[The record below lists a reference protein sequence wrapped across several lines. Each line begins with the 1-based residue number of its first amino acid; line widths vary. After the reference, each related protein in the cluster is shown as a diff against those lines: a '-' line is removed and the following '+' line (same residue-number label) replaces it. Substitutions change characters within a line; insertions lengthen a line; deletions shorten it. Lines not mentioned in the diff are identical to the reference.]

1 MKKQKPAIRRLALA
15 VLYLAVFAAA
25 VMYLRVTISVPAEG
39 DDKLTLNG
47 WLYDMGRMSFWQYA
61 AQDLQAR
68 LRFFLLK
75 EARFFPFHY
84 PNAVA
89 LLFYRTLASYRLYII
104 AVTGAAALLVSRV
117 AARLSRSN
125 AVALGAFGLALA
137 AAPIF
142 NEGMYSYYAVPQ
154 RTLFWAAASWLCLF
168 RLYDTRR
175 RAWGVVAA
183 VLAFISCGTYETGY
197 VYALLALLL
206 WVVYTRSVRGGL
218 HAAAPVLG
226 GMAAAFCFHFASG
239 RNGGTG
245 NELSLDI
252 PNVARVTVQQMAAS
266 IPFLGPW
273 LQGQDCGA
281 ISKGDML
288 WPFVLG
294 LLAVAALLFAAPREK
309 VSGKALGG
317 LALLGLGLW
326 GAPAAL
332 LALSARYQQPEAIT
346 WKWGYIPAAAS
357 SIGLGL
363 LLAAGVAALAKL
375 CCRLPKIPSV
385 VLRAVLAL
393 VLAAGIAA
401 NGAFTRGCLRT
412 HHAENLK
419 GYNFFADTIRAGLAD
434 EVTSDDLI
442 LCNENVWDTN
452 TQAETN
458 FFCRFAGRELHAQM
472 PGIALPDGHGTL
484 YAYQT
489 YRNYGGYDLAWCG
502 RLTDDTGEVMDGM
515 RVYIQ
520 GALVPD
526 NAVIKYKVRLPDGT
540 EEPRQIC
547 LLDCGR
553 TPRNEKGEYI
563 ATVEDTSIL
572 NAKVMI
578 WDG

>member
-1 MKKQKPAIRRLALA
+1 MNSITKKWLRGSLLTTLL
-15 VLYLAVFAAA
+15 VLL
-25 VMYLRVTISVPAEG
+25 LAEG
-39 DDKLTLNG
+39 LFLFQSYNLYYGGVRQAVNSRFASISGQLKMYTGDEKATQSQRRSQALRRMVEQFDEKDKFEFTLLDAGGQVLASSSGRAGELSSLEDFQQAMASPDGRGEAIYRSVAGERVLAITILTPYQAEDIAALRLVTSLTLV
-47 WLYDMGRMSFWQYA
+47 DEQVI
-61 AQDLQAR
+61 R
-68 LRFFLLK
+68 LIWISLG
-75 EARFFPFHY
+75 
-84 PNAVA
+84 VA
-89 LLFYRTLASYRLYII
+89 
-104 AVTGAAALLVSRV
+104 
-117 AARLSRSN
+117 
-125 AVALGAFGLALA
+125 
-137 AAPIF
+137 
-142 NEGMYSYYAVPQ
+142 
-154 RTLFWAAASWLCLF
+154 
-168 RLYDTRR
+168 
-175 RAWGVVAA
+175 AA
-183 VLAFISCGTYETGY
+183 VLAFIACGTYETGY
-197 VYALLALLL
+197 VYAVLALLL
-206 WVVYTRSVRGGL
+206 WVVYTRSVWGGL
-218 HAAAPVLG
+218 RASAPALG
-226 GMAAAFCFHFASG
+226 GMAVAFCFHFASS
-239 RNGGTG
+239 RHGGTG

-273 LQGQDCGA
+273 LQGQDCGT

-294 LLAVAALLFAAPREK
+294 LLAVAALLFAVPREK
-309 VSGKALGG
+309 VSGKSLGG

-326 GAPAAL
+326 AAPAAL

-357 SIGLGL
+357 SVGLGL
-363 LLAAGVAALAKL
+363 LLAAGVAALAEL
-375 CCRLPKIPSV
+375 CCRLPKVPSA
-385 VLRAVLAL
+385 VLRALLAV

-419 GYNFFADTIRAGLAD
+419 AYNFFADTIRAGLAD
-434 EVTSDDLI
+434 EVTADDLI

-472 PGIALPDGHGTL
+472 PGIELPAGHGTL

-515 RVYIQ
+515 RVYVQ

-526 NAVIKYKVRLPDGT
+526 NAVIKYKVRLADGT
-540 EEPRQIC
+540 EEARQIC
-547 LLDCGR
+547 LLDCDR

>member
-1 MKKQKPAIRRLALA
+1 MKKQNTAVRRAALA

-175 RAWGVVAA
+175 HAWGVVAA

-197 VYALLALLL
+197 VYALVALLL

-226 GMAAAFCFHFASG
+226 GMAVAFCFHFASG

-309 VSGKALGG
+309 VSGKLEKKGE
-317 LALLGLGLW
+317 LCHVEKL
-326 GAPAAL
+326 
-332 LALSARYQQPEAIT
+332 E
-346 WKWGYIPAAAS
+346 
-357 SIGLGL
+357 
-363 LLAAGVAALAKL
+363 AAGF
-375 CCRLPKIPSV
+375 
-385 VLRAVLAL
+385 
-393 VLAAGIAA
+393 G
-401 NGAFTRGCLRT
+401 
-412 HHAENLK
+412 
-419 GYNFFADTIRAGLAD
+419 
-434 EVTSDDLI
+434 
-442 LCNENVWDTN
+442 
-452 TQAETN
+452 
-458 FFCRFAGRELHAQM
+458 
-472 PGIALPDGHGTL
+472 
-484 YAYQT
+484 
-489 YRNYGGYDLAWCG
+489 
-502 RLTDDTGEVMDGM
+502 
-515 RVYIQ
+515 
-520 GALVPD
+520 
-526 NAVIKYKVRLPDGT
+526 
-540 EEPRQIC
+540 
-547 LLDCGR
+547 
-553 TPRNEKGEYI
+553 
-563 ATVEDTSIL
+563 
-572 NAKVMI
+572 
-578 WDG
+578 

>member
-1 MKKQKPAIRRLALA
+1 
-15 VLYLAVFAAA
+15 
-25 VMYLRVTISVPAEG
+25 
-39 DDKLTLNG
+39 
-47 WLYDMGRMSFWQYA
+47 
-61 AQDLQAR
+61 
-68 LRFFLLK
+68 
-75 EARFFPFHY
+75 
-84 PNAVA
+84 
-89 LLFYRTLASYRLYII
+89 
-104 AVTGAAALLVSRV
+104 
-117 AARLSRSN
+117 
-125 AVALGAFGLALA
+125 
-137 AAPIF
+137 
-142 NEGMYSYYAVPQ
+142 MYSYYAVPQ
-154 RTLFWAAASWLCLF
+154 RTLLWAAASWLCLF
-168 RLYDTRR
+168 YLHESHH
-175 RAWGVVAA
+175 RAWGVAAA
-183 VLAFISCGTYETGY
+183 VLAFIACGTYETGY
-197 VYALLALLL
+197 VYAVLALLL

-218 HAAAPVLG
+218 RASAPVLG
-226 GMAAAFCFHFASG
+226 GMAVAFCFHFASS
-239 RNGGTG
+239 RHGGTG

-273 LQGQDCGA
+273 LQGQDCGT

-294 LLAVAALLFAAPREK
+294 LLAVAALLFAVPREK
-309 VSGKALGG
+309 VSGKSLGG

-326 GAPAAL
+326 AAPAAL

-357 SIGLGL
+357 SVGLGL
-363 LLAAGVAALAKL
+363 LLAAGVAAPAKL
-375 CCRLPKIPSV
+375 CCRLPKIPSA
-385 VLRAVLAL
+385 VLRALLAV

-419 GYNFFADTIRAGLAD
+419 AYNFFADTIRAGLAD
-434 EVTSDDLI
+434 EVTADDLI

-472 PGIALPDGHGTL
+472 PGIELPSGHGTL

-515 RVYIQ
+515 RVYVQ

-526 NAVIKYKVRLPDGT
+526 NAVIKYKVRLADGT

-547 LLDCGR
+547 LLDCDR